1 MSTFAVSE
9 QRQVDG
15 TSYVRVARD
24 REPSRRALSS
34 AAEFIGDVVNQIAP
48 ERRLAAPVL
57 RQATVDLRRFR
68 DSKEA
73 AGCEMYW
80 EARRWFI
87 SNDTKWPY
95 SFTNV
100 CRSLGLSP
108 EGVRNEVFADARFVW
123 VAHSGTCRLRH
134 SNAAGGLALTSLFCL
149 AAAVLSH
156 SQSYEN
162 ATSLEDLEEAW
173 RRLMWRRALA
183 HDPFFSLNITSFN
196 FSSGRDWL
204 LQKERQFWDQRGRNR
219 RR

>member
-48 ERRLAAPVL
+48 EMRLAAAVL

-73 AGCEMYW
+73 ARCEMYW
-80 EARRWFI
+80 DASRWFI
-87 SNDTKWPY
+87 LNDTKWPY

-100 CRSLGLSP
+100 CCSLGLSP

-162 ATSLEDLEEAW
+162 ATSLEDLDGSLAKAHVAT
-173 RRLMWRRALA
+173 RACSRSVLLAQHHVLQFFQRTGLALA
-183 HDPFFSLNITSFN
+183 EGAPVLGST
-196 FSSGRDWL
+196 RA
-204 LQKERQFWDQRGRNR
+204 
-219 RR
+219 